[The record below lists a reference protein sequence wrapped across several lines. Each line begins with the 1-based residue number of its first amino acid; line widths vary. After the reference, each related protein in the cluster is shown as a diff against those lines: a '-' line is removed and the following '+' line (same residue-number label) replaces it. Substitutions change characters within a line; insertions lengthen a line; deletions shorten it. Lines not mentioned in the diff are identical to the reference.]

1 MNKFHTIVTHPGSA
15 HKDDFVACCLL
26 LTEAN
31 APVVRRD
38 PTLEEL
44 EDPGVCV
51 VDIGHRHQ
59 EKLNLFDHHQFP
71 VQQAPACSVTLV
83 LRKLG
88 LYHDAREFCDWLEP
102 MEWFDSRGLMET
114 ARWLGT
120 EPKLLRRLNSPI
132 EGALLRAF
140 ASREIIQPGHFLWQT
155 MKLIGQD
162 IRGFLENLRA
172 RLKQIEQEGKILS
185 CGLPGNP
192 FEVFFLPRREPLP
205 DDPAMGLGRFI
216 EKKGWK
222 DRIVGMIYPDRRGQG
237 YGLSRFNDDQRLDF
251 LALESCGDV
260 HFAHANG
267 FLAKTSATSEERLRE
282 LMSLAWKGEG
292 K

>member
-1 MNKFHTIVTHPGSA
+1 MTEFHTILTHPGSA
-15 HKDDFVACCLL
+15 HKDEFVACCLL

-31 APVVRRD
+31 APILRRD
-38 PTLEEL
+38 PTPTEL

-51 VDIGHRHQ
+51 VDIGHRYE
-59 EKLNLFDHHQFP
+59 EKLNLFDHHQFS

-83 LRKLG
+83 LGKLG
-88 LYHDAREFCDWLEP
+88 LHQDAQEFCDWLEP
-102 MEWFDSRGLMET
+102 MEWFDSRGLIET

-140 ASREIIQPGHFLWQT
+140 SACEQIHPGHFLWQT

-172 RLKQIEQEGKILS
+172 RLQQIDQEGKILS
-185 CGLPGNP
+185 CGFPGQE
-192 FEVFFLPRREPLP
+192 FEVFFLPRSEPLP
-205 DDPAMGLGRFI
+205 EDPAMGMGRYI
-216 EKKGWK
+216 ERKGWK
-222 DRIVGMIYPDRRGQG
+222 DRIVGMIYPDRRGEG
-237 YGLSRFNDDQRLDF
+237 YGLSRFNDDQRLNF
-251 LALESCGDV
+251 LAIQSCEDV

-267 FLAKTSATSEERLRE
+267 FLAKTTATAESRLCE
-282 LMSLAWKGEG
+282 LMSLAWRGP
-292 K
+292 